1 MNIYSIFSVVFLGA
15 FIFTVLIAPAL
26 INFCLKNNFTDYPDA
41 RKVHKK
47 PVPRLGGISIF
58 LGSIFSFLTTFIF
71 LKNDVLEIID
81 IKIFSTIILGGL
93 ILFIVGITDDIKSV
107 SPWKRL
113 FIQILVSLI
122 LWNNQLAIKFIDLS
136 WLGFSN
142 DHFQLYKF
150 LSIIVTIFWISGVTN
165 AINWLDGLDG
175 LATGVTFI
183 ASIGFF
189 FISYLNN
196 QLIGCVLSLNLAGSC
211 LGFWFHNK
219 YPAKIFMGDGGS
231 YYLGYS
237 IGVIGIIASSTDY
250 IQNSAFVIN
259 PFYAFSILSLP
270 VFDMAFVIFRRI
282 KSGHSPF
289 YPDCRHLHHRLI
301 NLGLNKKMTTNL
313 IFSIASLGAFLG
325 IFCNLF
331 FN

>member
-1 MNIYSIFSVVFLGA
+1 MIFLFLFVGA
-15 FIFTVLIAPAL
+15 FIFTACIAPAL
-26 INFCLKNNFTDYPDA
+26 INFCLKNNFTDYPDK
-41 RKVHKK
+41 RKIHKK
-47 PVPRLGGISIF
+47 PVPRLGGISIY
-58 LGSIFSFLTTFIF
+58 LGSIFSFLVTFTLF
-71 LKNDVLEIID
+71 KKEFLEIID
-81 IKIFSTIILGGL
+81 IKIFLTILLGGL
-93 ILFIVGITDDIKSV
+93 ILFIVGIADDIKSV

-113 FIQILVSLI
+113 FFQILVSLI
-122 LWNNQLAIKFIDLS
+122 LWNNHLAIKFIDLS

-142 DHFQLYKF
+142 DLQLYKF
-150 LSIIVTIFWISGVTN
+150 LSILITILWISGVTN

-175 LATGVTFI
+175 LATGITFI

-196 QLIGCVLSLNLAGSC
+196 QLIGSILSLNLAGSC

-237 IGVIGIIASSTDY
+237 LGVIGIIASSTGY

-259 PFYAFSILSLP
+259 PVYGFSVLSLP
-270 VFDMAFVIFRRI
+270 IADMAFVISRRI
-282 KSGHSPF
+282 AGGHSPF

-301 NLGLNKKMTTNL
+301 NLGFNKKSTNHL
-313 IFSIASLGAFLG
+313 ILG
-325 IFCNLF
+325 ITSMGVLLAITLKVFLNL
-331 FN
+331 